1 MLKRIP
7 KSDISIRPFKAY
19 KEWSFQSGYAE
30 NALSSSFEFNE
41 RVSIYNANIDFGIDE
56 YLEIP
61 YTSSNYPNGNVYK
74 YYPKSIYGQLRA
86 QFYNGNEDN
95 PFTRTGNK
103 SNVYNIDVNSKER
116 YLSDS
121 AKVLSIPQIYVGEG
135 IKKGSVY
142 LLDSTGPYI
151 DDNNGNIISQT
162 GLSEIDFN
170 YLDLSGSAVNPAMF
184 YFTAAGKSFTAA
196 IDSASVPPD
205 PYFVDIQSGQIEMEI
220 DGLMKYANITSIDI
234 QTGKIYVN
242 GSDFLPSLS
251 LGNVFYNQG
260 LLVFTRNLDLILQSN
275 WSLSYKSTKTIYE
288 NEYLLIVNQDE
299 FNVSTN
305 PSAVVNVGRTTE
317 THIDSNN
324 KTSTIVTNP
333 GVNYIRQYIELPNGT
348 PLDYR
353 YHTSHSFEYDTI
365 YGHGTP
371 SSPLFVERKGGF
383 EQTYVSS
390 SIDTTGSFLTPM
402 ITTIGLYDDDCQL
415 VAVAKLP
422 QPIKSEHDIPVNFI
436 VRFDT

>member
-19 KEWSFQSGYAE
+19 KEWSFDNNSTE
-30 NALSSSFEFNE
+30 IDLLE
-41 RVSIYNANIDFGIDE
+41 ANIN
-56 YLEIP
+56 
-61 YTSSNYPNGNVYK
+61 SSELSGL
-74 YYPKSIYGQLRA
+74 YPKNSIYGQLRA
-86 QFYNGNEDN
+86 QFYNGQEDN

-103 SNVYNIDVNSKER
+103 SNIYNIDINSKER

-151 DDNNGNIISQT
+151 DDNNGNIISKT
-162 GLSEIDFN
+162 GLSEMDFD
-170 YLDLSGSAVNPAMF
+170 YLDLSSGIF
-184 YFTAAGKSFTAA
+184 YFTAAGKSFNAS
-196 IDSASVPPD
+196 IDVNDEPW
-205 PYFVDIQSGQIEMEI
+205 FVDVENSLIEMKINGKIET
-220 DGLMKYANITSIDI
+220 ANIVSIDM
-234 QTGKIYVN
+234 QDGKIYVN
-242 GSDFLPSLS
+242 GSSFLPSLS

-305 PSAVVNVGRTTE
+305 PSAITNVGRETE
-317 THIDSNN
+317 FITGSDGVIRNV
-324 KTSTIVTNP
+324 VTNP
-333 GVNYIRQYIELPNGT
+333 GINYIRQKTELPDGT
-348 PLDYR
+348 
-353 YHTSHSFEYDTI
+353 I
-365 YGHGTP
+365 MNYGFTGT
-371 SSPLFVERKGGF
+371 VGNKKAGF
-383 EQTYVSS
+383 EQAYEMSS
-390 SIDTTGSFLTPM
+390 TDSTGSFLTPM